1 MWPWDGFHAGWMG
14 WMGWWMGLWMVF
26 WLGVLVLLVW
36 IVARAAGGPFWRTD
50 ETPEQI
56 LKRRYARG
64 EIEREE
70 YERRLSD
77 LRK

>member
-1 MWPWDGFHAGWMG
+1 MWAWDGPGG
-14 WMGWWMGLWMVF
+14 WMGWWMPIGMAF
-26 WLGVLVLLVW
+26 WLAVLVLLVW
-36 IVARAAGGPFWRTD
+36 VASRAIGGHGQRTD
-50 ETPEQI
+50 DSPEQI

-77 LRK
+77 LRR

>member
-1 MWPWDGFHAGWMG
+1 MWPGYGFHAG
-14 WMGWWMGLWMVF
+14 WMGLWMVF
-26 WLGVLVLLVW
+26 WLAVLILLVW
-36 IVARAAGGPFWRTD
+36 IVAQAAGGPSWRTD

>member
-1 MWPWDGFHAGWMG
+1 MWPGYGFHAGWMG
-14 WMGWWMGLWMVF
+14 LWMVVP
-26 WLGVLVLLVW
+26 LIVLILLVW
-36 IVARAAGGPFWRTD
+36 IVARAASSESRRSE

-70 YERRLSD
+70 YERRLTD

>member
-1 MWPWDGFHAGWMG
+1 MAVP
-14 WMGWWMGLWMVF
+14 LLIVI
-26 WLGVLVLLVW
+26 LLVW
-36 IVARAAGGPFWRTD
+36 VVVRSASGPSIQD
-50 ETPEQI
+50 TPEQI

-70 YERRLSD
+70 YERRLND

>member
-1 MWPWDGFHAGWMG
+1 MGFWMAF
-14 WMGWWMGLWMVF
+14 WWLLGLA
-26 WLGVLVLLVW
+26 VLILLVW
-36 IVARAAGGPFWRTD
+36 IVARAAGGPSWRTD

-64 EIEREE
+64 EIDREE

>member
-1 MWPWDGFHAGWMG
+1 MWPWDGFHAG

-26 WLGVLVLLVW
+26 WLAVMVLLVW
-36 IVARAAGGPFWRTD
+36 IVAHAAGRGQAWRAD

-64 EIEREE
+64 EMERDE

>member
-1 MWPWDGFHAGWMG
+1 MWAWDGYGG
-14 WMGWWMGLWMVF
+14 WMGWWMPVWMAF

-36 IVARAAGGPFWRTD
+36 AISRAIGSHGWRAED
-50 ETPEQI
+50 SPEQI

-77 LRK
+77 LRR

>member
-1 MWPWDGFHAGWMG
+1 MWLGGGFHAGWMS
-14 WMGWWMGLWMVF
+14 LWMIVP
-26 WLGVLVLLVW
+26 LLIVILLVW
-36 IVARAAGGPFWRTD
+36 IVVRSASGPSWRSED
-50 ETPEQI
+50 TPEQI

-70 YERRLSD
+70 YERRLTD

>member
-1 MWPWDGFHAGWMG
+1 MWLWDEFHAG
-14 WMGWWMGLWMVF
+14 WMGWWMGLWMLF
-26 WLGVLVLLVW
+26 WLGVLILLVW
-36 IVARAAGGPFWRTD
+36 IVAHAAGSQGWRTD

-70 YERRLSD
+70 YERRLTD

>member
-1 MWPWDGFHAGWMG
+1 MS
-14 WMGWWMGLWMVF
+14 LWMVVP
-26 WLGVLVLLVW
+26 LLIVILLVW
-36 IVARAAGGPFWRTD
+36 VVVRFASGPSTQD
-50 ETPEQI
+50 TPEQI

-70 YERRLSD
+70 YERRLND

>member
-1 MWPWDGFHAGWMG
+1 MWPGDGFHAGWMG
-14 WMGWWMGLWMVF
+14 FWMAFWWLLGLAATI
-26 WLGVLVLLVW
+26 LLVW
-36 IVARAAGGPFWRTD
+36 IAARAAGGPSWRTD

-64 EIEREE
+64 EIDREE
-70 YERRLSD
+70 YERRSSD

>member
-1 MWPWDGFHAGWMG
+1 MGGGEAMMGGMWL
-14 WMGWWMGLWMVF
+14 WWIIGV
-26 WLGVLVLLVW
+26 GVLVLLVW
-36 IVARAAGGPFWRTD
+36 VIARAAGSTAPPSGDDSPDT
-50 ETPEQI
+50 I

-64 EIEREE
+64 ELDREE